1 MSEHDPQEHTSFI
14 KTPKQLIAV
23 VVLAFVVPILLIAML
38 ASIATRSVDPS
49 AKVKSDEAIAQR
61 LKPVGQVVVEE
72 GSDVPGQR
80 SGKQIVDAVC
90 SACHAT
96 GALNAPKIGD
106 KAAWGKLIPEG
117 HGELTQA
124 AIKGVRQMPARGGS
138 PDLTDAEV
146 ARAVA
151 FMANQAGANFK
162 EPPLQAGASVQVAA
176 ASGGVIPA
184 AAAASP
190 VAAAEKGGAPA
201 GEAKGSAG
209 RGKAVFDQTCAV
221 CHGAGIA
228 GAPKAGDKE
237 AWAPRLKQGIDTLH
251 QSALHGKGAMPAKG
265 GNTSLS
271 DADVQAA
278 VDYMVG
284 LVK

>member
-1 MSEHDPQEHTSFI
+1 MSEHDPNEHTSFI

-38 ASIATRSVDPS
+38 ASIAMRSVDPS
-49 AKVKSDEAIAQR
+49 AKVNSEEAVTKRI
-61 LKPVGQVVVEE
+61 KPVGQVVVEE

-80 SGKQIVDAVC
+80 SGKQIVEAVC

-106 KAAWGKLIPEG
+106 KTAWGKLIPEG
-117 HGELTQA
+117 HDQLTQA
-124 AIKGVRQMPARGGS
+124 AIKGIRQMPPRGGS

-162 EPPLQAGASVQVAA
+162 EPPMQAAAPVQVAA
-176 ASGGVIPA
+176 ASGGAIPT

-190 VAAAEKGGAPA
+190 VAAAAKGGAPA

-284 LVK
+284 MVK